1 MLDLYEVEGFLHK
14 SWKRYF
20 MDLKIED
27 LEEKLKSLLGQLQ
40 AERGIF
46 ERLVY
51 KNKNQHRRSSY
62 FQYLLK
68 VSSCLLLLP

>member
-1 MLDLYEVEGFLHK
+1 
-14 SWKRYF
+14 
-20 MDLKIED
+20 MDLKSED

>member
-1 MLDLYEVEGFLHK
+1 
-14 SWKRYF
+14 
-20 MDLKIED
+20 MDSSEIGS
-27 LEEKLKSLLGQLQ
+27 LEEKLKTLLAQLQ
-40 AERGIF
+40 TEFGIF

-68 VSSCLLLLP
+68 MVEPMLKAAMYPLFEIFSM